1 MLRLRKTHEKI
12 EGWVR
17 QQLVSIRAGE
27 EGARRRRGEE
37 EEEEEEGKGQEE
49 EKEEEEEEKVEQL
62 WQKVQTLAC
71 LSVTKP
77 NMRHIQCA
85 SRPQARCC
93 NRALMNSI

>member
-27 EGARRRRGEE
+27 EGARRRRG
-37 EEEEEEGKGQEE
+37 

>member
-27 EGARRRRGEE
+27 EGARRRRG
-37 EEEEEEGKGQEE
+37 E

>member
-27 EGARRRRGEE
+27 EGARRRRGVE
-37 EEEEEEGKGQEE
+37 
-49 EKEEEEEEKVEQL
+49 EEEEEEKVEQL

>member
-27 EGARRRRGEE
+27 EGARRRRG
-37 EEEEEEGKGQEE
+37 EE